1 MITRK
6 ANLPVDK
13 YGGYSGRKAAYFMAI
28 RYLKQVRNKDVF
40 VNEIISVPTQIYTLE
55 KTKPGSINE
64 YIRNNY
70 KQAKVLISKI
80 PINQKIEHE
89 GNEQFIVGSSEV
101 TNAKQLKLPYNIEYA
116 VAVALKQG
124 IPRITITEEQATSD
138 DELQNKRNK
147 QIERRNK
154 VIDGVEKFWGIYA
167 EKLTNQYQQFGN
179 AGPNAQSALA
189 EYSELS
195 LDDKI
200 KVIGLVLRATHA
212 GSDRVD
218 MKGSE
223 NKPIFPEL
231 GLPNSFGRMAGKSL
245 DPTKLTFVYE
255 SITGLHRR
263 KLDGKSLGQDQ

>member
-1 MITRK
+1 M
-6 ANLPVDK
+6 
-13 YGGYSGRKAAYFMAI
+13 
-28 RYLKQVRNKDVF
+28 
-40 VNEIISVPTQIYTLE
+40 
-55 KTKPGSINE
+55 NE

-147 QIERRNK
+147 QIERRDK

-167 EKLTNQYQQFGN
+167 EKLANQYQQFGN

-195 LDDKI
+195 LDDRI

-223 NKPIFPEL
+223 NKPVFPEL

-263 KLDGKSLGQDQ
+263 KLDGKSLGRDL